1 MPTIDSARPYYPEN
15 DPVHGFDHIK
25 RVYRLAERL
34 AVEMGADLEIV
45 RAAALLHDAVG
56 EAAAGEENPAEA
68 AKPDAVRQEHQH
80 LSAAFAGRTLR
91 AEGWSPERIQA
102 VQHCI
107 RAHRFR
113 DPSQQPES
121 LEAQVLFDAD
131 KLDAI
136 GAIGVARALAYAAR
150 QGQPL
155 YARPS
160 AAFIHS
166 GRRDPASRTA
176 PTTNMS
182 SNCARSRSA
191 CTPLPGAPSQQSAM
205 LICVRSSNAWKRR
218 SPDANEAAACSG
230 EFAYGSGRPNP
241 PNNFVLPSGPVAACE
256 PSG

>member
-34 AVEMGADLEIV
+34 AVEMGADREIV

-80 LSAAFAGRTLR
+80 LSAAFAGRVLR
-91 AEGWSPERIQA
+91 AEGWSSERIQA

-113 DPSQQPES
+113 DPSRQPES

-166 GRRDPASRTA
+166 GRREPGEPHSAYHEYVFKLRKIKERLYTPAGRA
-176 PTTNMS
+176 
-182 SNCARSRSA
+182 
-191 CTPLPGAPSQQSAM
+191 
-205 LICVRSSNAWKRR
+205 I
-218 SPDANEAAACSG
+218 AA
-230 EFAYGSGRPNP
+230 ERHAYMRAFFERLEEEIAGRK
-241 PNNFVLPSGPVAACE
+241 
-256 PSG
+256 